1 MAHWLHPQAAVIRQ
15 DSILESF
22 SSAPTPTSEGP
33 VPGSQSG
40 PRFSRSMSRD
50 TGLDASGDVVLQRH
64 QVDDLQEQVKQLR
77 LKGSGPDRKEV
88 EQSGRRRSNGEVGAF
103 LSPPSRDLFLN
114 LLDIF
119 II

>member
-103 LSPPSRDLFLN
+103 LSPPSRDLF
-114 LLDIF
+114 
-119 II
+119 